1 MIDKIFDISL
11 IKQNADE
18 AARSVDS
25 FNQAIEN
32 IKKNISNL
40 SVRIKI
46 DDPSQI
52 IPQIEKL
59 NTTIQSISQSANS
72 ANKSLQQLTASQ
84 LRAAKAATEEAKKAT
99 ELAKKETEIAKQAK
113 IRAQEQAIL
122 NKQNQQGQRITV
134 TLTEA
139 LNNEAKTMAEA
150 AAQNRVLRKAAKEL
164 DLTMDGAQDTLTQYN
179 DKINKNTE
187 FIRANSDAATQ
198 QKMNIGNYRSVLN
211 GLNVSVSQII
221 REAPS
226 AKNGLD
232 IFFLAISNNVPM
244 LFDSIKAMKAYNA
257 EMEALGK
264 TSQKISIGKAL
275 LSSLFSVNTLL
286 IAGLTVLTLYGDE
299 IIDWVKGL
307 FSGKEA
313 LDSTRKSQEALNEA
327 WKDGTKNA
335 QEELTRLRLLYK
347 AAADESASVDTRRIA
362 REKILEMAE
371 KYNLSISKEKNSLS
385 DLTNTYEEL
394 TNAILASA
402 VAKAQ
407 EQKVVELSTKIT
419 EKVIESGYGED
430 VISATTT
437 TDELEKRLQEQKDL
451 WDKYYKERKKIDDEE
466 TKKALAA
473 RRQIDYKYVYTPEY
487 KQLEE
492 LEKES
497 QGLVSFYED
506 ILEDI
511 KARDKLVSQISSY
524 QIAFNASQGD
534 SGKGTE
540 EESYAKGTIGWWEK
554 QISDLEEA
562 SKKVKDTPAWDDL
575 QEAIQY
581 AQEQIIKIKGEQ
593 TEYEKLL
600 NEIISENRVDSIN
613 ETKERQIAE
622 INKWYEEQLK
632 QIKNVGGELES
643 AEEEAAQLLS
653 EARYRKI
660 EDVEQKAEEKM
671 RREAEKMARAAN
683 SVLKEMIKRIQA
695 EGDTEQFEIEISLLA
710 DEEKITEQYNR
721 GLINEEQ
728 YQESLLKITQ
738 RGARERV
745 KAQIDALEEELR
757 YVQQQRKELEA
768 QFSSTSDITQ
778 QQSIALQLGEGEFSE
793 ENINNLTAA
802 IRKFRAE
809 YNLLIDQQEKT
820 NKDKYENKSI
830 AEILGISKEDLQ
842 IAEASLQG
850 LADITTELGNLF
862 NEIYDARI
870 EKIEEEADAVEEA
883 NQRELESLERMY
895 EQGAI
900 SKEEYEARKRLQE
913 ELTAQKQEEL
923 EKKKAQLQIKQAKM
937 QKAMDLTQAVIN
949 TALSVTS
956 ALSTQPFVVGL
967 ILAGVAAALGAVQIA
982 TIAAQPIPTY
992 AKGTDYHKGGMAIVG
1007 DAGKNEVVMTSK
1019 GAYITPDTPTLM
1031 NIPKG
1036 AKVLPNL
1043 EMLSTDDLNFIKMPN
1058 KSDFLSLVNDPE
1070 TGEPIIINN
1079 DYRQLERNTEDIKRS
1094 IENQTK
1100 LYRKGI
1106 RRQSLE
1112 KYKSRRL

>member
-18 AARSVDS
+18 AAKSVDG

-40 SVRIKI
+40 SVKIKI

-59 NTTIQSISQSANS
+59 NTTIQSISQSAND
-72 ANKSLQQLTASQ
+72 ANKSLKDLTTSQ
-84 LRAAKAATEEAKKAT
+84 VNAAKAAENVAKQTKKAA
-99 ELAKKETEIAKQAK
+99 EEKEK
-113 IRAQEQAIL
+113 L
-122 NKQNQQGQRITV
+122 NKQNERGQRITV

-164 DLTMDGAQDTLTQYN
+164 DLTMDGAQDTLNQYN
-179 DKINKNTE
+179 EKINKNTE

-232 IFFLAISNNVPM
+232 IFFLAISNNIPM

-286 IAGLTVLTLYGDE
+286 IAGVTVLTLYGEE

-313 LDSTRKSQEALNEA
+313 LDSTRKAQEALNEA
-327 WKDGTKNA
+327 WKNGTKNA

-347 AAADESASVDTRRIA
+347 AATDESASVETRRVA

-371 KYNLSISKEKNSLS
+371 EYNLSISKEKNSITA
-385 DLTNTYEEL
+385 LTNTYKQL
-394 TNAILASA
+394 SNSIIASA

-419 EKVIESGYGED
+419 EKVMESGYGED
-430 VISATTT
+430 VISETSTS
-437 TDELEKRLQEQKDL
+437 EEIEKRLQEQKDL

-466 TKKALAA
+466 TKNALAA
-473 RRQIDYKYVYTPEY
+473 RRPVNYEYLYTPEY

-492 LEKES
+492 LEKQS
-497 QGLVSFYED
+497 QGLVSFYKS
-506 ILEDI
+506 ILEDF
-511 KARDKLVSQISSY
+511 KARDKLVSKINSY
-524 QIAFNASQGD
+524 QIAFNASQEGG
-534 SGKGTE
+534 SGKEGKE
-540 EESYAKGTIGWWEK
+540 EESFAKGTIGWWEK

-581 AQEQIIKIKGEQ
+581 AQEQITRIKGEQ

-600 NEIISENRVDSIN
+600 NEIISENRVESIN

-632 QIKNVGGELES
+632 QIKNVGGDLEN
-643 AEEEAAQLLS
+643 AEDEAAQLLA

-660 EDVEQKAEEKM
+660 EDAEKKAEEKM

-683 SVLKEMIKRIQA
+683 SILKEMIKRIQT
-695 EGDTEQFEIEISLLA
+695 EGDTEQFEIEISLLEE
-710 DEEKITEQYNR
+710 EEKITEQYNR

-728 YQESLLKITQ
+728 YQDKLLEITQ
-738 RGARERV
+738 RGARDRI
-745 KAQIDALEEELR
+745 KAQIDALEDELR
-757 YVQQQRKELEA
+757 YITQQRSELEA

-802 IRKFRAE
+802 IRKLRAE

-820 NKDKYENKSI
+820 NKDKDKNKSI

-895 EQGAI
+895 EQGAL
-900 SKEEYEARKRLQE
+900 SQEEYEARKRLQE
-913 ELTAQKQEEL
+913 EITAQKQAEL

-937 QKAMDLTQAVIN
+937 QKAMDLTQAIIN

-1043 EMLSTDDLNFIKMPN
+1043 EMLSTDDLNFLKRPN
-1058 KSDFLSLVNDPE
+1058 KSDFLSLVTDLE

-1079 DYRQLERNTEDIKRS
+1079 DYRQLERNTEDIKKS
-1094 IENQTK
+1094 IDKQTAM
-1100 LYRKGI
+1100 YRKSI
-1106 RRQSLE
+1106 RRQGLE
-1112 KYKSRRL
+1112 RYKSRRL

>member
-18 AARSVDS
+18 AAKSVDS

-40 SVRIKI
+40 SVKIKI

-59 NTTIQSISQSANS
+59 NTTIKSISQSANS

-84 LRAAKAATEEAKKAT
+84 LRAAKAATEA
-99 ELAKKETEIAKQAK
+99 AKQAK
-113 IRAQEQAIL
+113 LKAQEQAIL

-164 DLTMDGAQDTLTQYN
+164 DLTMDGAQDTLNQYN
-179 DKINKNTE
+179 EKINKNTE

-211 GLNVSVSQII
+211 GLNVSVAQII

-226 AKNGLD
+226 AKYGLD

-286 IAGLTVLTLYGDE
+286 IAGLTVLTLYGEE

-313 LDSTRKSQEALNEA
+313 TDSTRKAQEALNEA
-327 WKDGTKNA
+327 WKNGAKNA

-347 AAADESASVDTRRIA
+347 AATDESASVETRRIA

-371 KYNLSISKEKNSLS
+371 EYNLSISKEKNSLS

-394 TNAILASA
+394 TKAIIASA

-419 EKVIESGYGED
+419 EKVMESGYGED
-430 VISATTT
+430 VISETSTS
-437 TDELEKRLQEQKDL
+437 EEIEKRLQEQKDL

-473 RRQIDYKYVYTPEY
+473 RRQIDYSYVYTPEY
-487 KQLEE
+487 EQLEK
-492 LEKES
+492 LEKQS
-497 QGLVSFYED
+497 KDVFSFYED

-534 SGKGTE
+534 DSGKGTE
-540 EESYAKGTIGWWEK
+540 EESFAKGTIGWWEK

-581 AQEQIIKIKGEQ
+581 AQEQIIRIKGEQ

-613 ETKERQIAE
+613 ESKERQIAE
-622 INKWYEEQLK
+622 INKWYEEELK

-643 AEEEAAQLLS
+643 AEDEAAQLLS

-660 EDVEQKAEEKM
+660 EDVERKAEEKM

-683 SVLKEMIKRIQA
+683 SVLKEMIKRIQT
-695 EGDTEQFEIEISLLA
+695 EGDTEQFEIEISLLN
-710 DEEKITEQYNR
+710 DEEKITGEYNQ

-728 YQESLLKITQ
+728 YQDKLLEITQ
-738 RGARERV
+738 RGARERI
-745 KAQIDALEEELR
+745 KAQIDSFEEELR
-757 YVQQQRKELEA
+757 YVQQQRQELEA

-778 QQSIALQLGEGEFSE
+778 QQSLALQLGEGEFSE
-793 ENINNLTAA
+793 ENINNLMAA
-802 IRKFRAE
+802 IRKLRAE

-820 NKDKYENKSI
+820 NKDKDKNKSI
-830 AEILGISKEDLQ
+830 AEFLGISKEDLQ

-850 LADITTELGNLF
+850 LANIATELGNLF

-895 EQGAI
+895 EQGVI
-900 SKEEYEARKRLQE
+900 SQEEYEARKRLQE

-937 QKAMDLTQAVIN
+937 QKAMDLTQAIIN

-967 ILAGVAAALGAVQIA
+967 ILAGVAAALGAVQVA

-1007 DAGKNEVVMTSK
+1007 DAGKNEVVMTNK

-1043 EMLSTDDLNFIKMPN
+1043 EMLSTDDLNFLKRPN
-1058 KSDFLSLVNDPE
+1058 KSDFLSLVTDPE

-1094 IENQTK
+1094 IDKQTAM
-1100 LYRKGI
+1100 YRKSI
-1106 RRQSLE
+1106 RRQGLE
-1112 KYKSRRL
+1112 RYKSRRL